1 MILIDGKQTARDIRA
16 ELKAQVEA
24 AVSAGRRAPGLA
36 VILVGEDPASQVY
49 VRNKERACAEA
60 GILSF
65 PYRLPADTTQEALL
79 ALIAELNGRDDV
91 DGILLQL
98 PLPKHL
104 SASACLLAIDPAKD
118 VDGFHPENVGRLSL
132 NLPGMVSC
140 TPAGVIELLRR
151 YNLPTRGKKAVVL
164 GRSDIVG
171 KPLALLLAR
180 PGEFGD
186 ATVTLC
192 HSRTPDLAAECRS
205 ADFLFLAIGRPRM
218 ITGDMVREGA
228 VIIDVGINRTDD
240 GLCGDADF
248 ESVSKKA
255 AAITPGARR
264 RGPHDHRHAAEEHRP
279 GLGRPCVTARSRH
292 KPDLYWGKEASCVLP
307 LFSSCRSSLADGVLC
322 CCLRH
327 P

>member
-1 MILIDGKQTARDIRA
+1 MGGHGINGKNSLEQEGPYKGRMYNASCTERKALRWHMVEGCRGLELGALPEYTPPLPRAGPGANVSHEVAMILIDGKQTARDIRA

-79 ALIAELNGRDDV
+79 ALIAELNGRD
-91 DGILLQL
+91 
-98 PLPKHL
+98 
-104 SASACLLAIDPAKD
+104 D

-255 AAITPGARR
+255 AAITPVPGGV
-264 RGPHDHRHAAEEHRP
+264 GPMTIAMLLKNTVQAWE
-279 GLGRPCVTARSRH
+279 GRA
-292 KPDLYWGKEASCVLP
+292 
-307 LFSSCRSSLADGVLC
+307 
-322 CCLRH
+322 
-327 P
+327 